1 MKHKAKIDTAP
12 PEKRKWLDP
21 DTYIDL
27 NTNIKYKIDSAGQS
41 HEVKAV
47 KEWQTIS

>member
-1 MKHKAKIDTAP
+1 MKHKAKLDL

-27 NTNIKYKIDSAGQS
+27 NTGIKWSVDIHGNKTKVEDKHDG
-41 HEVKAV
+41 H
-47 KEWQTIS
+47 